1 MVLQTNDRVV
11 VSSCMSHSC
20 KALAQSST
28 QTWTPSPPSCQQR
41 NKIMF
46 KGGQNRRQRNSIYQ
60 GTDKFDSHVSFK
72 LSFDLSF
79 RTCVHSFFHSHLC
92 QDINV
97 V

>member
-28 QTWTPSPPSCQQR
+28 QTWTPSPPSCQKR

-46 KGGQNRRQRNSIYQ
+46 KGRQNRRQRNSFSQ
-60 GTDKFDSHVSFK
+60 GTDTFHVSFK
-72 LSFDLSF
+72 LSFDSSF
-79 RTCVHSFFHSHLC
+79 GIRVHSFFHSHLC